1 MITKQQL
8 EEEIIV
14 DSERR
19 KAGMGRDFTQI
30 GNTFTFELKKNL
42 KPFLIMMVLCVLMFT
57 LFLVMQTLQEFQ
69 DVPLPDESIDYFV
82 NYFQFIFG
90 FLVVLTAAGFAG
102 SIIAEDFQK
111 QTGNL
116 LFPKISKSRLFI
128 GRIMARFLMNATCI
142 IFYYIL
148 VSSITFI
155 KYGEIPIAG
164 ILASLIWA
172 LFYTFALFSMVT
184 FMSSI
189 MRSTSASII
198 VSVFLYLLVFTMIQ
212 QIMNYLAG
220 GVEPWFLLSYYENII
235 TYIVNM
241 PDPRYREVTLGIGP
255 GMGSGEGITF
265 SQWVTPDVPTA
276 FFGIL
281 IYSVLFL
288 TLAYIR
294 YNKRQSK
301 SAD

>member
-1 MITKQQL
+1 MNIRQQL
-8 EEEIIV
+8 KEAIV
-14 DSERR
+14 SDSER
-19 KAGMGRDFTQI
+19 KKVGIGRDFTQI
-30 GNTFTFELKKNL
+30 GDTFMFELKKNL
-42 KPFLIMMVLCVLMFT
+42 IPFLIMMIITALMFT
-57 LFLVMQTLQEFQ
+57 LFVLLQTLQEVQ
-69 DVPLPDESIDYFV
+69 DVPLPDEAIQYFIS
-82 NYFQFIFG
+82 YFQYIFG

-128 GRIMARFLMNATCI
+128 GRIMARYLMNAICI
-142 IFYYIL
+142 VFYYTL
-148 VSSITFI
+148 VTSITFI
-155 KYGEIPIAG
+155 KYGEIPLMG
-164 ILASLIWA
+164 ILTSLIWA

-184 FMSSI
+184 FVSSI
-189 MRSTSASII
+189 MKSTSASII

-235 TYIVNM
+235 TNIVNM
-241 PDPRYREVTLGIGP
+241 PDPRYREVTMGFGP
-255 GMGSGEGITF
+255 GGGVTF
-265 SQWVTPDVPTA
+265 YQWVTPNVLTA

-288 TLAYIR
+288 TLAYVR
-294 YNKRQSK
+294 YRRRQSK
-301 SAD
+301 SES

>member
-1 MITKQQL
+1 MSKKQQL
-8 EEEIIV
+8 EEEFIFE
-14 DSERR
+14 SKRR
-19 KAGMGRDFTQI
+19 KVGIGRDFTQI
-30 GNTFTFELKKNL
+30 GDTFTFELKKNL
-42 KPFLIMMVLCVLMFT
+42 KPFLIMMILCALMFT
-57 LFLVMQTLQEFQ
+57 LFLIMQILQEIQ

-82 NYFQFIFG
+82 SYFQFIFG
-90 FLVVLTAAGFAG
+90 FLVILTAAGFAG

-116 LFPKISKSRLFI
+116 LFPKISKSRLFV
-128 GRIMARFLMNATCI
+128 GRIMARYLMNATCI

-155 KYGEIPIAG
+155 KYGEIPIIG
-164 ILASLIWA
+164 ILISLIWA

-184 FMSSI
+184 FVSSI

-198 VSVFLYLLVFTMIQ
+198 VSVFLYLLIFTMIQ

-235 TYIVNM
+235 TNIVNM
-241 PDPRYREVTLGIGP
+241 PDIRYREVTLGIGP
-255 GMGSGEGITF
+255 GMGSGEGISF
-265 SQWVTPDVPTA
+265 YQWVTPDVPTA

-281 IYSVLFL
+281 IYSVIFL
-288 TLAYIR
+288 TLAFVR
-294 YNKRQSK
+294 YRRRQSK
-301 SAD
+301 SEQ